1 MQITERVSRPGWS
14 GRHVDGD
21 RFRATFV
28 NAMAVAHFAAGRYAE
43 AVASARNTFARS
55 PEYPPGHIHF
65 IAAAAM
71 QGDMEAGAKAFAG
84 LLRQRADFSMAWVSE
99 NMAYRGEVGERLRE
113 ELRKAR
119 VPVESPAGKE

>member
-14 GRHVDGD
+14 RRDGD

-55 PEYPPGHIHF
+55 PEYPPGHTHF

-71 QGDMEAGAKAFAG
+71 QGDMEAAAEAFAG
-84 LLRQRADFSMAWVSE
+84 LLRQRADFFDGLGKRE
-99 NMAYRGEVGERLRE
+99 HGLPRRGRRAAS
-113 ELRKAR
+113 RRA
-119 VPVESPAGKE
+119 A